1 MKYIKFIFKLLFYPI
16 SLLNNLIYGSP
27 PINVAY
33 SWYTKENFMKMVEHA
48 KDDADNLIQSYNEW
62 KENADQRIE
71 NMKSINM
78 RVYRVNI
85 NYDEMAIWFGN
96 NNLENTV
103 ENREAYVDYKFQDF
117 MKDPIIK

>member
-1 MKYIKFIFKLLFYPI
+1 
-16 SLLNNLIYGSP
+16 
-27 PINVAY
+27 
-33 SWYTKENFMKMVEHA
+33 MKMVEHA